1 MGPSSYP
8 TRKLH
13 RLKDYDYSSP
23 GAYFV
28 TICTKERRMILSRI
42 AVGTTIGIPPDIV
55 LSPLGRIVD
64 AAVRRIP
71 EKYPSTELHQYVI
84 MPNHIHLLLSISS
97 EGGPALGRILQQ
109 MKGYV
114 TKQWGQ
120 SVWQDKYYDHV
131 IRDENDF
138 LVRYQY
144 ILNNPAKWS
153 EDEYYGAP

>member
-28 TICTKERRMILSRI
+28 TICTKERRMILYRI

-97 EGGPALGRILQQ
+97 EGGPGLGRILQQ